1 MATLD
6 ISGALQAMVNASTP
20 AAQMDRN
27 MATALF
33 SDRVHAIQDSSND
46 KYLAASAKV
55 KAMVDADEITPAQGQ
70 RYLESVERQLANA
83 DAFASRFF
91 G

>member
-6 ISGALQAMVNASTP
+6 ISGALQAMVNSNTP
-20 AAQMDRN
+20 QAMMERN
-27 MATALF
+27 MATAMF
-33 SDRVHAIQDSSND
+33 SDRVHAIQDSSNE

-70 RYLESVERQLANA
+70 RYLESVEAQLANA
-83 DAFASRFF
+83 DRFASRYF

>member
-6 ISGALQAMVNASTP
+6 ISGALQAMVNSNTP
-20 AAQMDRN
+20 AAMMERS
-27 MATALF
+27 MATAMF
-33 SDRVHAIQDSSND
+33 ADKVHAIQDSSNE

-55 KAMVDADEITPAQGQ
+55 KRMVDAEEITDEQGQ
-70 RYLESVERQLANA
+70 RYLESVEAQLRNA
-83 DAFASRFF
+83 DSFASRYF